1 MLVKDYMTRHPIM
14 ISPTTSAAEAQKIMA
29 ENKVR
34 HLPVVGDGK
43 RPLGLIT
50 RERLRIPP
58 ADLGSLN
65 VWEIAR
71 FLSNLTVKDVMVK
84 DRDLLTIGQDAT
96 LEEAAQV
103 MVQNKIGCL
112 PVVEENVV
120 VGIIT
125 ETDMLTQ
132 LCDLLGG
139 SVKGVRVTVRLPDR
153 PGEMSKV
160 SGVMAAHDWGMYAS
174 GSVPAPKRPG
184 YWDLVIKVQDV
195 PQDELVAAL
204 KEIEGQEV
212 IDVRETV

>member
-14 ISPTTSAAEAQKIMA
+14 ISPTIPAAEAQKIMV

-71 FLSNLTVKDVMVK
+71 YLSEMKVRDLMVK
-84 DRDLLTIGQDAT
+84 EQDLITIAPDAT
-96 LEEAAQV
+96 LEEAAEL
-103 MVQNKIGCL
+103 MATHKIGCL
-112 PVVEENVV
+112 PVVDENVV
-120 VGIIT
+120 VGVLT
-125 ETDMLTQ
+125 ETDMLVQ
-132 LCDLLGG
+132 LADLLGRHVTG
-139 SVKGVRVTVRLPDR
+139 LRLIVRVP
-153 PGEMSKV
+153 EKV
-160 SGVMAAHDWGMYAS
+160 GGYAKVMNTFWTRGWGLYAT

-184 YWDLVIKVQDV
+184 FWDMVLKVRGASKEEV
-195 PQDELVAAL
+195 VAAL
-204 KEIEGQEV
+204 EKIKEAEIV
-212 IDVRETV
+212 DVREI

>member
-14 ISPTTSAAEAQKIMA
+14 IPPTMPAPEAQKIMV

-71 FLSNLTVKDVMVK
+71 YLSEMKVKDLMVTL
-84 DRDLLTIGQDAT
+84 RDLVTIGPNAT
-96 LEEAAQV
+96 LEEAAET
-103 MVQNKIGCL
+103 MAANKFGCL
-112 PVVEENVV
+112 PVVEDNVV

-125 ETDMLTQ
+125 ETDILIE
-132 LCDLLGG
+132 LANLLGRHVSG
-139 SVKGVRVTVRLPDR
+139 LRLVVRVP
-153 PGEMSKV
+153 EKV
-160 SGVMAAHDWGMYAS
+160 GGYAKVMNVFWSRGWGLYAT
-174 GSVPAPKRPG
+174 GSVPAPRRPG
-184 YWDLVIKVQDV
+184 FWDMVLKVRDV
-195 PQDELVAAL
+195 SKEEVVAAL
-204 KEIEGQEV
+204 KELEEAEIV
-212 IDVRETV
+212 DIREI